1 MRHGF
6 LLMLLTA
13 TSVGAQTPAD
23 LSSVI
28 IPPTSER
35 TIVFT
40 DRGRTYAVGT
50 QSGKISILNDGG
62 PGPVIP
68 RPNPG
73 TLSGLSKQVLDAV
86 TQAVPDPTIRSLGAR
101 ALIGAIESTIGEA
114 GGLGTTDPQ
123 IIINSLAANA
133 EAAKVNELLRG
144 FRLGDILNG
153 ANVTTADQLFRVLN
167 DIKAGMEAVK

>member
-1 MRHGF
+1 MRYSF
-6 LLMLLTA
+6 FIMLLTA

-50 QSGKISILNDGG
+50 QSGKISILSDGG

-86 TQAVPDPTIRSLGAR
+86 TQSVPDATMRAQGAK
-101 ALIGAIESTIGEA
+101 ALIGAIESTISEA

-123 IIINSLAANA
+123 AIINSLAANA

-144 FRLGDILNG
+144 FRLGDILNA
-153 ANVTTADQLFRVLN
+153 ANVTTADQLIKVLN